1 MNAQRIPSIELSAA
15 DETTKRNCEKTHSQ
29 NRKSANMP
37 GAMAQSPSAL
47 EGWMSL
53 LEALAKGL
61 LSKKLAAELALA
73 LAGINHCQYCAS
85 SHTVLSKFA
94 GLDDAQIVNALEGEV
109 ECSYSLGCSRMLAS
123 HNRPP
128 WRLARR

>member
-29 NRKSANMP
+29 NLKSANMP

-61 LSKKLAAELALA
+61 LTKKL
-73 LAGINHCQYCAS
+73 GAS
-85 SHTVLSKFA
+85 RRRAQHVDRS
-94 GLDDAQIVNALEGEV
+94 DAP
-109 ECSYSLGCSRMLAS
+109 
-123 HNRPP
+123 RPEP
-128 WRLARR
+128 

>member
-73 LAGINHCQYCAS
+73 LAGINHCQYCA
-85 SHTVLSKFA
+85 
-94 GLDDAQIVNALEGEV
+94 
-109 ECSYSLGCSRMLAS
+109 
-123 HNRPP
+123 
-128 WRLARR
+128 RLIPF